1 MNGSSSTSLSRLARA
16 ARTFM
21 VEPDQVIDGACRFA
35 GREQSASHSGRLLLE
50 RFVPRLNEVPLSI
63 LATPNDL
70 ADAAEAA
77 LLGTGVQVPALPE
90 PIVEVAAFIDVLLSR
105 HSPCELRDAAVS
117 LGLDRGTALRAAA
130 LTRAGKTLEGLDRH
144 VTVLEARDCR
154 GWPAEQTQVLRVALG
169 LYLADV
175 GDAVLR
181 ASEWQPVPL
190 SWRSLPDGSMIAVK
204 PVLAAPQPLEA
215 HITYEP
221 STQPAASGRELF
233 GGRRICAE
241 RIPRWQVGWRD
252 GAGTFE
258 SYSSSREA
266 SLAAAKFA
274 AAIIIQSLA
283 DRAGEARMR
292 FTGALLVPRPA
303 DGRNTD
309 SRVID
314 LEEILV
320 AVLNEHR
327 SELRHPPHP
336 GWSMRPHRTADTDLG
351 SVIAALFDQIGT
363 PWPGLRDDACSA
375 PADSDEF
382 SRFLEAH
389 AIALTPLARCYLA
402 GMGDA
407 GPGERT
413 LADRHTAGM
422 RAVLRGQAL
431 GSLQLDLELPTP
443 GAGRYARLAD
453 IRTLEAYFELRSETP
468 PYEP

>member
-1 MNGSSSTSLSRLARA
+1 VRA
-16 ARTFM
+16 VF
-21 VEPDQVIDGACRFA
+21 CW
-35 GREQSASHSGRLLLE
+35 SG
-50 RFVPRLNEVPLSI
+50 FVPRLNDVPLAI

-77 LLGTGVQVPALPE
+77 LLGKGVQVPALPE

-105 HSPCELRDAAVS
+105 QSPCDLRDAAVS
-117 LGLDRGTALRAAA
+117 LGLDRGTALRAAV
-130 LTRAGKTLEGLDRH
+130 LTRDGTTLVGLDRQ

-154 GWPAEQTQVLRVALG
+154 GWPAEQTQVLRIALG

-181 ASEWQPVPL
+181 ASEWQPIPL
-190 SWRSLPDGSMIAVK
+190 SWRSLPDGGMIAVK
-204 PVLAAPQPLEA
+204 PVPAAPQPLEA

-221 STQPAASGRELF
+221 SAQPAASGRELF
-233 GGRRICAE
+233 GARRVCPA

-252 GAGTFE
+252 GDGTFE

-266 SLAAAKFA
+266 SLPAAKFA
-274 AAIIIQSLA
+274 AAIVIQSLA
-283 DRAGEARMR
+283 ERAGEARMR

-327 SELRHPPHP
+327 SELRDPHP
-336 GWSMRPHRTADTDLG
+336 GWSMRPHRTADADLG

-363 PWPGLRDDACSA
+363 PWPGLRDDAVSA
-375 PADSDEF
+375 PVDSDEF
-382 SRFLEAH
+382 SRFLAAH

-402 GMGDA
+402 RMGDA
-407 GPGERT
+407 GPRERT
-413 LADRHTAGM
+413 LADRHAAGM

-431 GSLQLDLELPTP
+431 GSVQLGLELPTP
-443 GAGRYARLAD
+443 GAGGYARLAD
-453 IRTLEAYFELRSETP
+453 IRTLEAYFDLRSETP
-468 PYEP
+468 PQEP